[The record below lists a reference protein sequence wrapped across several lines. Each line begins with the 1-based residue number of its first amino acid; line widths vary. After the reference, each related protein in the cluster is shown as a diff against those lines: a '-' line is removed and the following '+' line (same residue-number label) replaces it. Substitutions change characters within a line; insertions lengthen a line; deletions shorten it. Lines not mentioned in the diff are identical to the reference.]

1 MRKLLLLFIT
11 GWCAWAGA
19 LPAQELLP
27 RPRHATFGEGSV
39 RRNAVRRDR
48 MPAQAGAGA
57 RLLLSELF
65 PDSVPQKGRPVLRL
79 SVFPADSPEAYRLRV
94 TPDSIVVSAASGEGF
109 LRAAQTLQ
117 QLSDGRNIPCCT
129 IEDSPAYAWRGAMLD
144 VSRHFFPLSF
154 LKRQIDALS
163 RFKINRL
170 HLHLTDA
177 AGWRIEIKSRPK
189 LTEQAAWRPQAS
201 WKEWWNGQRD
211 YCTRN
216 TPGAYGGYY
225 TREELK
231 ELVRYASLRGIVIIP
246 EIEMPGHS
254 EEVMAA
260 YPELSCTHRPHGEAD
275 FCPGNEATFTF
286 VEEVLQEVMEIFP
299 SEYIH
304 VGGDEAEKKAWP
316 ACPLCQRRKEEL
328 GLASTDDLQAW
339 MMRRVGEFLLARG
352 RKMIGW
358 DEITAD
364 SLSANTAVMVWRGE
378 QRAADAVRRGHDVI
392 LAPGSHCYLDS
403 YQDAPHTQPEA
414 IGGLLT
420 LERVYSYRP
429 GETLDADSRK
439 HVLGLQGNLWTEY
452 IPTEQHAEYM
462 LYPRILAIAETG
474 WTGNNEKGTYAD
486 FRKRAQAATDRLR
499 RELGIRPFD
508 LRKETGPR
516 PESLAPLRHKA
527 VGAKVSY
534 LHGFSPYYPAAAE
547 ATLTD
552 GLRGGWNHGDGRW
565 QGFIG
570 KKGLDVVI
578 DLKESQPVSRVE
590 ASFMQSAGAEIFLPA
605 TLTLYT
611 SDDGEH
617 FTPLHTFRKEEQK
630 KPDGRP
636 LYRQHVWNGKAQ
648 TRYLRLQA
656 LPGEQGGWIFADEIA
671 VF

>member
-1 MRKLLLLFIT
+1 MRKLLLLFFA
-11 GWCAWAGA
+11 GWCAATGT

-27 RPRHATFGEGSV
+27 RPRRAVFGKGTV
-39 RRNAVRRDR
+39 RCNAVRRDC
-48 MPAQAGAGA
+48 MPAETGAGA
-57 RLLLSELF
+57 RLLFSELF
-65 PDSVPQKGRPVLRL
+65 LDSIPEKGCPVLHL
-79 SVFPADSPEAYRLRV
+79 SVFSADSPEAYRLRI
-94 TPDSIVVSAASGEGF
+94 TPDSVVVRAASGEGF
-109 LRAAQTLQ
+109 LRAAQTLR
-117 QLSDGRNIPCCT
+117 QLSDGKRLPCCT

-189 LTEQAAWRPQAS
+189 LTEQAAGRPQAS
-201 WKEWWNGQRD
+201 WKEWWNGRRD
-211 YCTRN
+211 YCTRE
-216 TPGAYGGYY
+216 TPGAYGGFY

-254 EEVMAA
+254 EEVTAV

-275 FCPGNEATFTF
+275 FCPGNEATFAF

-316 ACPLCQRRKEEL
+316 SCPLCQRRKEEL
-328 GLASTDDLQAW
+328 DLASTDDLQAW
-339 MMRRVGEFLLARG
+339 MMRRVGDFLLARG

-364 SLSANTAVMVWRGE
+364 SLSGNTVVMVWRGE
-378 QRAADAVRRGHDVI
+378 ERAAEAVRRGHDVI

-414 IGGLLT
+414 IGGLLP

-429 GETLDADSRK
+429 GETLDAAGQR
-439 HVLGLQGNLWTEY
+439 HVLGVQGNLWTEY
-452 IPTEQHAEYM
+452 IATEEHAEYM
-462 LYPRILAIAETG
+462 LYPRMLAIAETG
-474 WTGNNEKGTYAD
+474 WTGNRKGTYAD
-486 FRKRAQAATDRLR
+486 FRKRAQAATDRLH

-508 LRKETGPR
+508 LKKETGPR
-516 PESLAPLRHKA
+516 PESLTPLHHKA

-534 LHGFSPYYPAAAE
+534 RHTFSPYYPAAAE

-552 GLRGGWNHGDGRW
+552 GLRGGWNHGDSRW
-565 QGFIG
+565 QGFVG
-570 KKGLDVVI
+570 KEGLDVLI
-578 DLKESQPVSRVE
+578 DLKQRQKISRVE
-590 ASFMQSAGAEIFLPA
+590 VSFMQSAGAEIFMPA
-605 TLTLYT
+605 VLTFYT
-611 SDDGEH
+611 SDDGEN
-617 FTPLHTFRKEEQK
+617 FTPIGLFRKEPEKTDRPVYEQRIWK
-630 KPDGRP
+630 
-636 LYRQHVWNGKAQ
+636 GKSR
-648 TRYLRLQA
+648 TRYLRVQA
-656 LPGEQGGWIFADEIA
+656 LPGKQGGWIFADEIA